1 MKEYAFTWGG
11 PDENNF
17 VRKSADVIVVIGNE
31 PSPEKKMA
39 TLEVSQI

>member
-1 MKEYAFTWGG
+1 MLLPGEILTKTSFI
-11 PDENNF
+11 
-17 VRKSADVIVVIGNE
+17 RKSADVIVVVGNE